1 MRPDGLLEWIA
12 KVGAWPEGMR
22 LTLHRGELELPDEV
36 IDAERKK
43 AQADAE
49 ARRKD
54 ARSVPFNGRPLDPKD
69 VDWAALE
76 GELSGA
82 LSNSLLTTSLRR
94 PAALAPARPRT
105 PRENGGGRGGS
116 PSRSMPHPPSEKTDM
131 IGRLGELAVR
141 QWLKHALP
149 DQDIDAA
156 WKSKNAEPFTS
167 RPGDDGLGYDFEVTV
182 GRQTWKIEAKA
193 SLYDPQTFEMGET
206 EVRAGRAAA
215 RARSGVQYWIAYVS
229 NISTPALARVEL
241 IPNPMSEKGEAVLNL
256 LGEGLRY
263 GFRRV

>member
-1 MRPDGLLEWIA
+1 
-12 KVGAWPEGMR
+12 MR

-105 PRENGGGRGGS
+105 P
-116 PSRSMPHPPSEKTDM
+116 
-131 IGRLGELAVR
+131 
-141 QWLKHALP
+141 
-149 DQDIDAA
+149 
-156 WKSKNAEPFTS
+156 
-167 RPGDDGLGYDFEVTV
+167 
-182 GRQTWKIEAKA
+182 
-193 SLYDPQTFEMGET
+193 
-206 EVRAGRAAA
+206 
-215 RARSGVQYWIAYVS
+215 
-229 NISTPALARVEL
+229 
-241 IPNPMSEKGEAVLNL
+241 
-256 LGEGLRY
+256 
-263 GFRRV
+263 